1 MTGNEIDAYMAAL
14 PTEIRSS
21 MQNLREIIHS
31 TTPDLVESISYKM
44 PVFKYKGRP
53 LAGLAAFTDHCSY
66 FPFSPAVIRSLQKE
80 LKPYGTA
87 KGTIHFT
94 ISKPLPA
101 ALVRKLIAA
110 RKAEIEAAAAQKK
123 RA

>member
-1 MTGNEIDAYMAAL
+1 MTGNEIDAYLAAL
-14 PTEIRSS
+14 PAEVRSS
-21 MQNLREIIHS
+21 MQTLREIIHS

-66 FPFSPAVIRSLQKE
+66 FPFSPAVIRSLQNE
-80 LKPYGTA
+80 LKPYGPA

-94 ISKPLPA
+94 VSKPLPA

-110 RKAEIEAAAAQKK
+110 RKGEIETAAAQK
-123 RA
+123 